1 MEDDDLGEDGGH
13 YERMLGSMD
22 SISAAFRVGALSK
35 DLKICGLVCPKIRVT
50 SAGGRPQCETCLRL
64 CRSLPLESVVNFES
78 RGSSK
83 GKALA
88 KRPYA
93 VDVCLSREQIEF
105 VVETRPG
112 GAAMLK
118 SQGRVL
124 QLLGSGSR
132 YEVVSDEGASF
143 IVVKYKQ
150 AELDEIVRVI
160 QYTETDLKK
169 LSEDEVVGAI
179 MKSFATNEDG
189 PVPDGNK
196 CYLSEVSYDGL
207 TELKIPLPEKDIFYR
222 TLDNNI
228 LLKHLPQLACVVE
241 QRLSFNTEYRD
252 IEIDTLRLIRRLLEI
267 EQNPPIQQIVS
278 RLSLVQG
285 LIKVRYP
292 VESLME
298 AATSLK
304 IILARGTVEHRKI
317 LMDANITSTFM
328 GLLHYLAG
336 PQLLLA
342 VEGLVH
348 IVNGGSNDT
357 IEELVRL
364 RATSYLVR
372 VLGSKQDGVI
382 EGSLNVLAAIAK
394 GHTKEVIDEGTLPH
408 VLRILNESDNVGI
421 LSNASALLS
430 TIIEARDRGELPLQ
444 TNTIP
449 RIIELMNTYPD
460 SEVLQTNLAGVAFA
474 LSSNSNA
481 LSDALVEAG
490 FVPILCNLLHSLDDD
505 IVKRAVVAVG
515 RIADNTLSHRE
526 LALKEGVVSSLLGL
540 LEYSSEVSTL
550 RVLGICLRGKSSV
563 ADATEGLNVLLK
575 LLVNEEN
582 EEVAASTCVALFNL
596 LNGLDSEELKQVG
609 AKAMISTELV
619 KPLLELL
626 QLFNHDGQGAAIK
639 CVHLLTKMGEKFI
652 ESIESGNGL
661 SMMNELLLSDRS
673 THETIEVACSI
684 VSNILAGNPS
694 QIRVAIDLGMIAR
707 LVAMLSSSQFR
718 VKKSALDVVHQLVG
732 MSDSSDHI
740 EYLVSRDIVKPLC
753 ELLYSDCK
761 VANMA
766 IEALQ
771 SVSAGVCLLSD

>member
-1 MEDDDLGEDGGH
+1 
-13 YERMLGSMD
+13 
-22 SISAAFRVGALSK
+22 
-35 DLKICGLVCPKIRVT
+35 
-50 SAGGRPQCETCLRL
+50 
-64 CRSLPLESVVNFES
+64 
-78 RGSSK
+78 
-83 GKALA
+83 
-88 KRPYA
+88 
-93 VDVCLSREQIEF
+93 
-105 VVETRPG
+105 
-112 GAAMLK
+112 MLK
-118 SQGRVL
+118 SKDRVL

-132 YEVVSDEGASF
+132 YEVVSDEGASI

-150 AELDEIVRVI
+150 AELDELVRVI

-241 QRLSFNTEYRD
+241 QRLSVNTEYRD

-317 LMDANITSTFM
+317 LIDANVTSTFM
-328 GLLHYLAG
+328 GLLHYLEG

-348 IVNGGSNDT
+348 IVKDGSNDT

-481 LSDALVEAG
+481 LSDDLVEAG

-515 RIADNTLSHRE
+515 RIVDSTLSYRE
-526 LALKEGVVSSLLGL
+526 IALKEGVVSSLLGL

-619 KPLLELL
+619 KPLLEL
-626 QLFNHDGQGAAIK
+626 FNHDGQGPAIK
-639 CVHLLTKMGEKFI
+639 CVHLLTRMGEKFI

-694 QIRVAIDLGMIAR
+694 QIQVAIDLGMIAR

-718 VKKSALDVVHQLVG
+718 VKKSALDVVHQLVV

-753 ELLYSDCK
+753 DLLYSDCK

-766 IEALQ
+766 VEALQ
-771 SVSAGVCLLSD
+771 SVSAENCLLSD